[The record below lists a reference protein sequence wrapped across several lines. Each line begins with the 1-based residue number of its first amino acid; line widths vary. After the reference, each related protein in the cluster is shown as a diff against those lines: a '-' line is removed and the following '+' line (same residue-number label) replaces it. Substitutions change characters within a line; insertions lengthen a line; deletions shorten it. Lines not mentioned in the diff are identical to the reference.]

1 LYWEAATGTL
11 AHTAQ
16 DRTGKSRAMY
26 DPGRC
31 VMDRTT
37 HRIQVVLLVLL
48 ALLVAGPSSMA
59 QEVGDPR
66 DAVTTIT
73 DAAGQATGGGDAPG
87 GTIADGPAAAPSA
100 PTEDDDAGAHETS
113 DPEEPDHASGAVVSV
128 DVAGEDAIDVG
139 STNAQVEDDG
149 RSSGDVTVLAIGG
162 NEIVGAHSDSRS
174 GPENDTVAPLD
185 ALCEGSGGGV
195 CVGLLFADTTSTES
209 QGSSSAESDAALAL
223 ACIGGTQTDSDA
235 ACDGQVGAG
244 VATSNSEVTQD
255 NETGDT
261 TADQKTAVAD
271 ACVGGEDAEGVC
283 SGLGAEVMSAQS
295 HSEAPSEDG
304 PGTTSSSS
312 CTADIQAG
320 GSGNCV
326 IEDSE
331 ALELPPGCP
340 AGQSL
345 LCLYVNQGEAFV
357 FTGGAG
363 SHQEAVHI
371 SVLGGAIEGSD
382 LVTVHFADAETLAT
396 NAGPAD
402 VGDRGTGSGGPAPDV
417 SAGGAGLPPEL
428 AFTGLQPLGLLAV
441 VLLLAGA
448 GAAML
453 ALDRRR
459 ATVVR

>member
-1 LYWEAATGTL
+1 ME
-11 AHTAQ
+11 
-16 DRTGKSRAMY
+16 
-26 DPGRC
+26 
-31 VMDRTT
+31 RTT
-37 HRIQVVLLVLL
+37 RRIQVVLLALL
-48 ALLVAGPSSMA
+48 ALLVAGPSSVA

-73 DAAGQATGGGDAPG
+73 DAAERATGGGKGPG
-87 GTIADGPAAAPSA
+87 GTTAAGPAAAPPA
-100 PTEDDDAGAHETS
+100 PTQDDDAGAHETS
-113 DPEEPDHASGAVVSV
+113 DPQEPDHASGAVVSV
-128 DVAGEDAIDVG
+128 DIAGDDAVDVG

-162 NEIVGAHSDSRS
+162 NEIVGAHSDSQS
-174 GPENDTVAPLD
+174 GPENDSVAPFD

-209 QGSSSAESDAALAL
+209 GGSSSAESDAALAF
-223 ACIGGTQTDSDA
+223 ACIGGDQTDSDA
-235 ACDGQVGAG
+235 TCDGEVGAG
-244 VATSNSEVTQD
+244 AATSNSEVTQD
-255 NETGDT
+255 NDTGET

-271 ACVGGEDAEGVC
+271 ACVGGEDTEGVC
-283 SGLGAEVMSAQS
+283 SGAGAEVMSAQS
-295 HSEAPSEDG
+295 HSEAPSEEG

-312 CTADIQAG
+312 CTADLQIG
-320 GSGNCV
+320 GSANCL
-326 IEDSE
+326 IQDSE

-345 LCLYVNQGEAFV
+345 LCLYVNQGETFV

-363 SHQEAVHI
+363 SHQEAVHV

-382 LVTVHFADAETLAT
+382 LVTAHFSDAETLAT

-402 VGDRGTGSGGPAPDV
+402 EPDVASEGAGTPGGADV

-428 AFTGLQPLGLLAV
+428 AFTGLQPLALLAV

-448 GAAML
+448 GGAML

-459 ATVVR
+459 ATVPR

>member
-1 LYWEAATGTL
+1 ME
-11 AHTAQ
+11 
-16 DRTGKSRAMY
+16 
-26 DPGRC
+26 
-31 VMDRTT
+31 RTT
-37 HRIQVVLLVLL
+37 RRIQVVLLALL
-48 ALLVAGPSSMA
+48 ALLVAGPTSVA

-66 DAVTTIT
+66 ETVTTIT
-73 DAAGQATGGGDAPG
+73 DAAEQATGGEK
-87 GTIADGPAAAPSA
+87 GPAGTTAAGPAAPSA
-100 PTEDDDAGAHETS
+100 PTQDNDAGAHETS
-113 DPEEPDHASGAVVSV
+113 DPQEPDHASGAVVSV
-128 DVAGEDAIDVG
+128 DIAGDDAVDVG
-139 STNAQVEDDG
+139 STDAQVEDDG

-162 NEIVGAHSDSRS
+162 NEIVGAHSDSQS
-174 GPENDTVAPLD
+174 GPENDSVAPFD

-195 CVGLLFADTTSTES
+195 CIGLLFADTTSTES
-209 QGSSSAESDAALAL
+209 EGSSSAESDAALAF
-223 ACIGGTQTDSDA
+223 ACIGGDQTDSDA
-235 ACDGQVGAG
+235 TCDGEVGAG
-244 VATSNSEVTQD
+244 AATSNSEVTQD

-271 ACVGGEDAEGVC
+271 ACVGGEDAAGVC
-283 SGLGAEVMSAQS
+283 SGVGAEVMSAES

-312 CTADIQAG
+312 CTADLQIG
-320 GSGNCV
+320 GSANCL

-363 SHQEAVHI
+363 SHQEAVHV

-382 LVTVHFADAETLAT
+382 LVTAHFSDAETLAT

-402 VGDRGTGSGGPAPDV
+402 EPDVASGGAGTPGGPDV

-428 AFTGLQPLGLLAV
+428 AFTGLQPLALLAV

-453 ALDRRR
+453 GLDRRR

>member
-1 LYWEAATGTL
+1 ME
-11 AHTAQ
+11 
-16 DRTGKSRAMY
+16 
-26 DPGRC
+26 
-31 VMDRTT
+31 RTT
-37 HRIQVVLLVLL
+37 RSIQVVLLVLL
-48 ALLVAGPSSMA
+48 ALLVAGPTSVA

-73 DAAGQATGGGDAPG
+73 DATGQATGDENA
-87 GTIADGPAAAPSA
+87 PAAGTTAQAPTVPSE

-113 DPEEPDHASGAVVSV
+113 DPQEPDHASGAVVSV
-128 DVAGEDAIDVG
+128 DIAGDDAVDVG

-174 GPENDTVAPLD
+174 GPENDSVAPVD

-209 QGSSSAESDAALAL
+209 QGSSSAESDAALAF
-223 ACIGGTQTDSDA
+223 ACIGGDQTDSDA
-235 ACDGQVGAG
+235 SCDGQVGAG

-271 ACVGGEDAEGVC
+271 ACVGGEDASGVC
-283 SGLGAEVMSAQS
+283 SGIGAEVMSAQS

-312 CTADIQAG
+312 CTADLQIG
-320 GSGNCV
+320 GSANCL

-382 LVTVHFADAETLAT
+382 LVTAHFADAETLAT

-402 VGDRGTGSGGPAPDV
+402 VSDVQVGSGGPADPDV
-417 SAGGAGLPPEL
+417 SAGGAGLPSEL
-428 AFTGLQPLGLLAV
+428 AFTGLQPLALLAV
-441 VLLLAGA
+441 MVLLAGA